1 MATINTADPLSSP
14 AVPDEISLRFV
25 HANGIRMRVAEAGPH
40 QSQDLSRTFVG
51 GGGSPKTGGFGLR
64 TRAGSAH

>member
-25 HANGIRMRVAEAGPH
+25 HANGIRMRVAEAGPADGPLVLMMH
-40 QSQDLSRTFVG
+40 G
-51 GGGSPKTGGFGLR
+51 WP
-64 TRAGSAH
+64 